1 MRSMADMERDI
12 ANISYEIAND
22 INEPEPDFK
31 GFNMSDYIKS
41 QKITSEKIAAEEQA
55 IEKEKIAAE
64 EQAIE
69 GEKTA
74 AEKITKKTLKKED
87 PKVQEEYKKNYG
99 LKDRIKDSAI
109 GAVGETVA
117 NTAAY
122 KATNKVLGRKI
133 DTKPFGDAVKKYTS
147 DNQLILDKIKK
158 GLKPGEREAL
168 LKTMESNKAAMKTTG
183 KALARQ
189 AAPAIVTST
198 IAGGVVKHL
207 NKKRV
212 EKKKQEILNKAR
224 QKYQ

>member
-41 QKITSEKIAAEEQA
+41 QKITNEKIAAEEQA
-55 IEKEKIAAE
+55 IIDSE
-64 EQAIE
+64 E
-69 GEKTA
+69 EKTA

-99 LKDRIKDSAI
+99 LKDKIKDKAI
-109 GAVGETVA
+109 GFVGETAA

-168 LKTMESNKAAMKTTG
+168 LKTMENNKTAMKTTG

>member
-55 IEKEKIAAE
+55 IEEEKI
-64 EQAIE
+64 
-69 GEKTA
+69 A

-109 GAVGETVA
+109 GAVGETAA

-168 LKTMESNKAAMKTTG
+168 LKTMENNKATMKTTG